1 MSVKDCQQF
10 MEDFSDANATD
21 KEKLEYAQCVND
33 NVYLV
38 QSHKGSV
45 YDNEPLMFGI
55 IFAIILVLALSLN
68 HYIKKQNK
76 KDTDEHDRNE

>member
-1 MSVKDCQQF
+1 MSKTCEEF
-10 MEDFSDANATD
+10 MKGYTDSGATD

-55 IFAIILVLALSLN
+55 IFAII
-68 HYIKKQNK
+68 
-76 KDTDEHDRNE
+76 